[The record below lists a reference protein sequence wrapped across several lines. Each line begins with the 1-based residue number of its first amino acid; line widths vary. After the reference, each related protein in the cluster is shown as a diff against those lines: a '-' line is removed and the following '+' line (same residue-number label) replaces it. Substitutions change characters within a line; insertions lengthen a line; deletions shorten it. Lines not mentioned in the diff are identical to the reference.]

1 VQKLLKCKKSQGKSS
16 LLPTEMSCDYR
27 AYVPENLKIYFEV
40 AVHLLVINREPV
52 NCSAGMPTKFKIF
65 KAE

>member
-1 VQKLLKCKKSQGKSS
+1 LKCQKSQGKSS

-27 AYVPENLKIYFEV
+27 AYVLENLKIYFEV
-40 AVHLLVINREPV
+40 SVHLLVINREPV